1 MKVVITDSEYPDFD
15 IERAVLEEA
24 GLTVVRA
31 QARTPEEVA
40 RAAEGAGALIVQ
52 WAEVTDEVYEAAP
65 TVGLVSRYGVGVD
78 NFDVAGAERRG
89 VWIANVPDY
98 GTQDV
103 AAHAFAGV
111 MAGVRHLKQYDALSA
126 RGTWDYL
133 ATGTVRRLS
142 SLTIGVLGLGRIGRT
157 LAAGAAPWFGRVVAY
172 DPALP
177 DASWPQ
183 AIERVG
189 LDEVFQRSDVLSLH
203 LPLNDET
210 RHIADARRLGLMPRG
225 AILVNTARGGLV
237 DEQALH
243 TALETGQLA
252 LAAVDTWT
260 DEPVPADHPL
270 VGHPRVIASPHAAWY
285 SQEAEEEVR
294 RRAALNVATWFRTGR
309 PDHVVVAGTRAARG
323 PAD

>member
-1 MKVVITDSEYPDFD
+1 VKVVITDSEYPDFD

-24 GLTVVRA
+24 GLTVIRA
-31 QARTPEEVA
+31 QVRTPEEVA
-40 RAAEGAGALIVQ
+40 RAARGADALIVQ
-52 WAEVTDEVYEAAP
+52 WATVTDEVYEAAP

-78 NFDVAGAERRG
+78 NFDVAGAEQRG
-89 VWIANVPDY
+89 IWIANVPDY

-111 MAGVRHLKQYDALSA
+111 MAGARHLKQYDALSA

-133 ATGTVRRLS
+133 ATGPVHRLS

-157 LAAGAAPWFGRVVAY
+157 LAAGAAPWFGTVVAY

-177 DASWPQ
+177 DESWPEGV
-183 AIERVG
+183 ERVG
-189 LDEVFQRSDVLSLH
+189 LDELFRRSDILSLH

-210 RHIADARRLGLMPRG
+210 RHIADARRLRLMPRG

-237 DEQALH
+237 DERALH
-243 TALETGQLA
+243 AALESGHLA

-260 DEPVPADHPL
+260 DEPVPAGHPL
-270 VGHPRVIASPHAAWY
+270 VGHPKVIATPHAAWY

-294 RRAALNVATWFRTGR
+294 RRAALNVATWARTGK
-309 PDHVVVAGTRAARG
+309 PDHAVVTGTRTAS
-323 PAD
+323 PK